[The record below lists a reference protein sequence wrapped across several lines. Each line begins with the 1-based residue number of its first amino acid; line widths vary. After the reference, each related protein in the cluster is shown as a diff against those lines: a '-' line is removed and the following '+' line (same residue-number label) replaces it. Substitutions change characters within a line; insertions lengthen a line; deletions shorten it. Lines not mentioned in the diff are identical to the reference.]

1 MLARVRS
8 LLALAVVGGC
18 GFSVPA
24 HQIDAATD
32 TRDAPPDTI
41 VVKWAVDATSGKAV
55 PANAVEW
62 TDFLKAYGLANVSA
76 PSSLWLLQESS
87 GALVDSIG
95 TVVLS
100 GFGGPFYQQA
110 VPGWSRKGVGTVDG
124 QPAGFT
130 NQTDGSLP
138 NVRLSSMTA
147 LALVELPGPAP
158 AFARNVL
165 VVGSSSPAAYIHV
178 DLEPSRRLS
187 ETTVGSVGV
196 GTMDPGTAAAGIMLK
211 HDVTNSQ
218 QKVITRKETFSMPF
232 VQLGTSRGLF
242 IGGGSSPAPV
252 ARWLYLAAWYGSKAE
267 ISDAD
272 AAKLM
277 TSLGW

>member
-1 MLARVRS
+1 MLARVRW
-8 LLALAVVGGC
+8 LIALALVGGC

-24 HQIDAATD
+24 HEADAPTD
-32 TRDAPPDTI
+32 TPDAPPDTI
-41 VVKWAVDATSGKAV
+41 VVKWAVDPTSGKAV
-55 PANAVEW
+55 PANVVEW
-62 TDFLKAYGLANVSA
+62 NEFLKAHGLDNVSA
-76 PSSLWLLQESS
+76 PSGLWLLQESN

-100 GFGGPFYQQA
+100 AYGGPFYQQP
-110 VPGWSRKGVGTVDG
+110 VPGWGRKGVGTLDG
-124 QPAGFT
+124 QPAGFK
-130 NQTDGSLP
+130 NETDATLP
-138 NVRLSSMTA
+138 NVRLSSMTV

-158 AFARNVL
+158 TFARNVI
-165 VVGSSSPAAYIHV
+165 VAGSSSPAAYIHV

-187 ETTVGSVGV
+187 ESTVGSTGM
-196 GTMDPGTAAAGIMLK
+196 GMMDPGTAAAGIMLK

-242 IGGGSSPAPV
+242 IGGGSSAAPLGH
-252 ARWLYLAAWYGSKAE
+252 WLYLAAWYGPKAE